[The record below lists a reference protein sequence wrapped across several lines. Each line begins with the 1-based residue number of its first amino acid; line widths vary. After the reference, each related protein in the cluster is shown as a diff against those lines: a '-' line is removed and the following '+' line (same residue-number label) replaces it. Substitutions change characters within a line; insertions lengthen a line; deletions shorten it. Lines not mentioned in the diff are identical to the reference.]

1 MTFEYFVHPAWWRS
15 PGQPHK
21 SFLLGITLLLQRT
34 AGHSTA
40 QHSKA
45 DQRTAKPPWKHGR
58 PANHTAQLF
67 TGMHT
72 HSTAQLCST
81 AHSREV
87 QHTPQ
92 CPQRTPEHG
101 VLPALPNHILESFMC
116 LWSLSWLC
124 SWAFASEGVTYQ
136 VGWDNLKQVWLG
148 DGAKSQYIYIYIY
161 IYISEYRIF
170 CDIVIMD
177 ELTNQIGYTY
187 IGEKTFRPL
196 TYEYGWKRFS
206 GIWSNIYIYI

>member
-40 QHSKA
+40 QQGRPAHSKA
-45 DQRTAKPPWKHGR
+45 SLKAWQTSKSHSTAVHWN
-58 PANHTAQLF
+58 AHT
-67 TGMHT
+67 HT

-81 AHSREV
+81 AHSREM

-148 DGAKSQYIYIYIY
+148 DGAKSQYIYIYIH
-161 IYISEYRIF
+161 
-170 CDIVIMD
+170 MH
-177 ELTNQIGYTY
+177 
-187 IGEKTFRPL
+187 
-196 TYEYGWKRFS
+196 
-206 GIWSNIYIYI
+206 IYIYIYKEYIYIYIYRYMYIYK